1 MPRGRPKKNLD
12 LTPEVRESTE
22 VSLMEQ
28 IKMSMSEGEEV
39 DGTKKHILELD
50 SPVDAFLNNNVAID
64 RKFTENEQI
73 AVINLI
79 KILNRY
85 ICDVNITRTI
95 CTELIKHYYDSAEF
109 RLYSKR
115 FTMLN
120 TELAV
125 DKFRIPFSIKTVAP
139 NAAFN
144 IRLTKFKYDYKSN
157 DLIEEIIC
165 NF

>member
-1 MPRGRPKKNLD
+1 MPRGRPKRNLD
-12 LTPEVRESTE
+12 LIPEVRESTE

-28 IKMSMSEGEEV
+28 IKREI

-50 SPVDAFLNNNVAID
+50 SPIDAFLNNNVAID

-120 TELAV
+120 TELTV
-125 DKFRIPFSIKTVAP
+125 DRFRIPFSIKTVAP

-144 IRLTKFKYDYKSN
+144 IRLTKFKYDYKTN
-157 DLIEEIIC
+157 DLTEEIIC

>member
-12 LTPEVRESTE
+12 LIPEVRESTE

-28 IKMSMSEGEEV
+28 IKREI

-50 SPVDAFLNNNVAID
+50 SPVDTFLNNNVAID

-85 ICDVNITRTI
+85 VCDVNITRTI

-144 IRLTKFKYDYKSN
+144 IRLTKFKYDYKTN

>member
-1 MPRGRPKKNLD
+1 MPRGRPKKNRD
-12 LTPEVRESTE
+12 LIPEVRESAE

-28 IKMSMSEGEEV
+28 IKREI

-144 IRLTKFKYDYKSN
+144 IRLTKFKYDYKTN
-157 DLIEEIIC
+157 DLPEEIIC
-165 NF
+165 SF

>member
-1 MPRGRPKKNLD
+1 MPRGRTKKNLD
-12 LTPEVRESTE
+12 LIPEVRESTE

-28 IKMSMSEGEEV
+28 IKREI

-50 SPVDAFLNNNVAID
+50 SPVDTFLNNNVAID

-85 ICDVNITRTI
+85 VCDVNITRTI

-120 TELAV
+120 TELTV

-139 NAAFN
+139 NAAYN
-144 IRLTKFKYDYKSN
+144 IRLTKFKYDYKTN
-157 DLIEEIIC
+157 DLTEEIIC

>member
-12 LTPEVRESTE
+12 LIPEVRESTE

-28 IKMSMSEGEEV
+28 IKREI

-50 SPVDAFLNNNVAID
+50 SPIDAFLNNNVAID
-64 RKFTENEQI
+64 RKFTESEQI

-144 IRLTKFKYDYKSN
+144 IRLTKFKYDYKTN

>member
-1 MPRGRPKKNLD
+1 MPRGRPKKNLE
-12 LTPEVRESTE
+12 LIPEVRESTE

-28 IKMSMSEGEEV
+28 IKREI

-144 IRLTKFKYDYKSN
+144 IRLTKFKYDYKTN
-157 DLIEEIIC
+157 DLIEENLCI
-165 NF
+165 F

>member
-1 MPRGRPKKNLD
+1 MPRGRPKKNLELD
-12 LTPEVRESTE
+12 LIPEVRESTE

-28 IKMSMSEGEEV
+28 IKREI

-50 SPVDAFLNNNVAID
+50 SPVDAFLNNNVSID

-85 ICDVNITRTI
+85 VCDVNITRTI

-144 IRLTKFKYDYKSN
+144 IRLTKFKYDYKTN

>member
-1 MPRGRPKKNLD
+1 MPRGRPKRNLD
-12 LTPEVRESTE
+12 LIPEVRESTE

-28 IKMSMSEGEEV
+28 IKREI

-50 SPVDAFLNNNVAID
+50 SPIDAFLNNNVAID
-64 RKFTENEQI
+64 RKLTENEQI

-85 ICDVNITRTI
+85 ICDVNITKTI

-120 TELAV
+120 TELTV
-125 DKFRIPFSIKTVAP
+125 DRFRIPFSIKTVAP

-144 IRLTKFKYDYKSN
+144 IRLTKFKYDYKTN

>member
-12 LTPEVRESTE
+12 LIPEVRESTE

-28 IKMSMSEGEEV
+28 IKREI

-50 SPVDAFLNNNVAID
+50 SPIDAFLNNNVAID

-85 ICDVNITRTI
+85 VCDVNITRTI

-120 TELAV
+120 TELVV
-125 DKFRIPFSIKTVAP
+125 DRFRIPFSIKTVAP

-144 IRLTKFKYDYKSN
+144 IRLTKFKYDYKTN
-157 DLIEEIIC
+157 DLPEEIIC
-165 NF
+165 SF

>member
-12 LTPEVRESTE
+12 LIPEVRESTE

-28 IKMSMSEGEEV
+28 IKREI

-50 SPVDAFLNNNVAID
+50 SPVDTFLNNNVAID

-120 TELAV
+120 TELTV

>member
-1 MPRGRPKKNLD
+1 MPRGRPKRNLD
-12 LTPEVRESTE
+12 LIPEVRESTE

-28 IKMSMSEGEEV
+28 IKREI

-50 SPVDAFLNNNVAID
+50 SPIDAFLNNNVAID

-85 ICDVNITRTI
+85 VCDVNITRTI

-120 TELAV
+120 TELTV
-125 DKFRIPFSIKTVAP
+125 DRFRIPFSIKTVAP

-144 IRLTKFKYDYKSN
+144 IRLTKFKYDYKTN
-157 DLIEEIIC
+157 DLTEEIIC

>member
-28 IKMSMSEGEEV
+28 IKREI

-144 IRLTKFKYDYKSN
+144 IRLTKFKYDYKTN

>member
-1 MPRGRPKKNLD
+1 MPRGRPKRNLD
-12 LTPEVRESTE
+12 LIPEVRESTE

-28 IKMSMSEGEEV
+28 IKREI

-50 SPVDAFLNNNVAID
+50 SPIDAFLNNNVAID
-64 RKFTENEQI
+64 RKFTESEQI

-85 ICDVNITRTI
+85 ICDVNITRAI

-144 IRLTKFKYDYKSN
+144 IRLTKFKYDYKTN

>member
-28 IKMSMSEGEEV
+28 IKMEI

-144 IRLTKFKYDYKSN
+144 IRLTKFKYDYKTN
-157 DLIEEIIC
+157 DLTEEIIC

>member
-12 LTPEVRESTE
+12 LIPEVRESTE

-28 IKMSMSEGEEV
+28 IKREI

-157 DLIEEIIC
+157 DLTEEIIC

>member
-12 LTPEVRESTE
+12 LIPEVRESTE

-28 IKMSMSEGEEV
+28 IKREI

-85 ICDVNITRTI
+85 ICDVNITRAI

-144 IRLTKFKYDYKSN
+144 IRLTKFKYDYKTN

>member
-12 LTPEVRESTE
+12 LVPEVRESAE

-28 IKMSMSEGEEV
+28 IKREI

-64 RKFTENEQI
+64 RKFTESEQI

-144 IRLTKFKYDYKSN
+144 IRLTKFKYDYKTN

>member
-12 LTPEVRESTE
+12 LIPEVRESTE

-28 IKMSMSEGEEV
+28 IKREI

-120 TELAV
+120 TELVV
-125 DKFRIPFSIKTVAP
+125 DRFRIPFSIKTVAP

-144 IRLTKFKYDYKSN
+144 IRLTKFKYDYKTN
-157 DLIEEIIC
+157 DLPEEIIC
-165 NF
+165 SF

>member
-1 MPRGRPKKNLD
+1 MPRGRPKKNFD
-12 LTPEVRESTE
+12 LIPEVRESTE

-28 IKMSMSEGEEV
+28 IKREI

-50 SPVDAFLNNNVAID
+50 SPIDAFLNNNVAID
-64 RKFTENEQI
+64 RKLTENEQI

-85 ICDVNITRTI
+85 ICDVNITKTI

-120 TELAV
+120 TELTV
-125 DKFRIPFSIKTVAP
+125 DRFRIPFSIKTVAP

-157 DLIEEIIC
+157 DLTEEIIC

>member
-28 IKMSMSEGEEV
+28 IKMEI

-50 SPVDAFLNNNVAID
+50 SPIDAFLNNNVAID

-157 DLIEEIIC
+157 DLTEEIIC

>member
-12 LTPEVRESTE
+12 LIPEVRESTE

-28 IKMSMSEGEEV
+28 IKREI

-50 SPVDAFLNNNVAID
+50 SPIDAFLNNNVAID
-64 RKFTENEQI
+64 RKFTESEQI

-85 ICDVNITRTI
+85 ICDVNITRAI

-120 TELAV
+120 TELTV
-125 DKFRIPFSIKTVAP
+125 DRFRIPFSIKTVAP

-144 IRLTKFKYDYKSN
+144 IRLTKFKYDYKTN
-157 DLIEEIIC
+157 DLTEEIIC

>member
-12 LTPEVRESTE
+12 LIPEVRESTE

-28 IKMSMSEGEEV
+28 IKREI

-50 SPVDAFLNNNVAID
+50 SPIDAFLNNNVAID

-85 ICDVNITRTI
+85 VCDVNITRTI

-144 IRLTKFKYDYKSN
+144 IRLTKFKYDYKTN

>member
-28 IKMSMSEGEEV
+28 IKMEI

>member
-12 LTPEVRESTE
+12 LIPEVRESTE

-28 IKMSMSEGEEV
+28 IKREI

-50 SPVDAFLNNNVAID
+50 SPVDTFLNNNVAID

-144 IRLTKFKYDYKSN
+144 IRLTKFKYDYKTN
-157 DLIEEIIC
+157 DLPEVIIC

>member
-12 LTPEVRESTE
+12 LIPEVRESTE

-28 IKMSMSEGEEV
+28 IKREI

-85 ICDVNITRTI
+85 ICDVNITKTI

-120 TELAV
+120 TELTV
-125 DKFRIPFSIKTVAP
+125 DRFRIPFSIKTVAP

-144 IRLTKFKYDYKSN
+144 IRLTKFKYDYKTN

>member
-12 LTPEVRESTE
+12 LIPEVRESTE

-28 IKMSMSEGEEV
+28 IKREI

-144 IRLTKFKYDYKSN
+144 IRLTKFKYDYKTN

>member
-12 LTPEVRESTE
+12 LIPEVRESTE

-28 IKMSMSEGEEV
+28 IKREI

-125 DKFRIPFSIKTVAP
+125 DRFRIPFSIKTVAP

-144 IRLTKFKYDYKSN
+144 IRLTKFKYDYKTN
-157 DLIEEIIC
+157 DLPEEIIC
-165 NF
+165 SF

>member
-28 IKMSMSEGEEV
+28 IKMEI

-144 IRLTKFKYDYKSN
+144 IRLTKFKYDYKTN

>member
-12 LTPEVRESTE
+12 LIPEVRESTE

-28 IKMSMSEGEEV
+28 IKREI

-50 SPVDAFLNNNVAID
+50 SPIDAFLNNNVAID
-64 RKFTENEQI
+64 RKFTESEQI

-85 ICDVNITRTI
+85 ICDVNITKTI

-144 IRLTKFKYDYKSN
+144 IRLTKFKYDYKTN

>member
-12 LTPEVRESTE
+12 LIPEVRESTE

-28 IKMSMSEGEEV
+28 IKREI

-144 IRLTKFKYDYKSN
+144 IRLTKFKYDYKTN
-157 DLIEEIIC
+157 DLIEEIIR

>member
-1 MPRGRPKKNLD
+1 MPRGRPKRNLD
-12 LTPEVRESTE
+12 LIPEVRESSE

-28 IKMSMSEGEEV
+28 IKREI

-50 SPVDAFLNNNVAID
+50 SPIDAFLNNNVAID

-85 ICDVNITRTI
+85 ICDVNITRAI

-120 TELAV
+120 TELTV
-125 DKFRIPFSIKTVAP
+125 DRFRIPFSIKTVAP

-157 DLIEEIIC
+157 DLTEEIIC

>member
-12 LTPEVRESTE
+12 LIPEVRESTE

-28 IKMSMSEGEEV
+28 IKREI

-50 SPVDAFLNNNVAID
+50 SPVDAFLNNNVSID

-85 ICDVNITRTI
+85 VCDVNITRTI

-144 IRLTKFKYDYKSN
+144 IRLTKFKYDYKTN

>member
-12 LTPEVRESTE
+12 LIPEVRESTE

-28 IKMSMSEGEEV
+28 IKREI

-120 TELAV
+120 TELTV
-125 DKFRIPFSIKTVAP
+125 DRFRIPFSIKTVAP

-144 IRLTKFKYDYKSN
+144 IRLTKFKYDYKTN
-157 DLIEEIIC
+157 DLPEEIIC
-165 NF
+165 SF

>member
-12 LTPEVRESTE
+12 LIPEVRESTE

-28 IKMSMSEGEEV
+28 IKREI

-50 SPVDAFLNNNVAID
+50 SPVDTFLNNNVAID

-85 ICDVNITRTI
+85 VCDVNITRTI

-120 TELAV
+120 TELTV
-125 DKFRIPFSIKTVAP
+125 DRFRIPFSIKTVAP

-144 IRLTKFKYDYKSN
+144 IRLTKFKYDYKTN

>member
-28 IKMSMSEGEEV
+28 IKMEI

-64 RKFTENEQI
+64 RKFTESEQI

-157 DLIEEIIC
+157 DLTEEIIC

>member
-1 MPRGRPKKNLD
+1 MPRGRPKRNLD
-12 LTPEVRESTE
+12 LIPEVRESTE

-28 IKMSMSEGEEV
+28 IKREI

-50 SPVDAFLNNNVAID
+50 SPIDAFLNNNVAID
-64 RKFTENEQI
+64 RKFTESEQI

-85 ICDVNITRTI
+85 ICDVNITRAI

-157 DLIEEIIC
+157 DLTEEIIC

>member
-28 IKMSMSEGEEV
+28 IKMEI

-144 IRLTKFKYDYKSN
+144 IRLTKFKYDYKTN
-157 DLIEEIIC
+157 DLPEVIIC

>member
-12 LTPEVRESTE
+12 LIPEVRESTE

-28 IKMSMSEGEEV
+28 IKREI

-50 SPVDAFLNNNVAID
+50 SPIDAFLNNNVAID

-85 ICDVNITRTI
+85 ICDVNITRAI
-95 CTELIKHYYDSAEF
+95 CTELIKHYYDSTEF

-120 TELAV
+120 TELTV
-125 DKFRIPFSIKTVAP
+125 DRFRIPFSIKTVAP

-157 DLIEEIIC
+157 DLTEEIIC

>member
-1 MPRGRPKKNLD
+1 MPRGRPKKYLD
-12 LTPEVRESTE
+12 LVPEVRESTE

-28 IKMSMSEGEEV
+28 IKREI

-50 SPVDAFLNNNVAID
+50 SPIDAFLNNNVAID

-120 TELAV
+120 TELVV
-125 DKFRIPFSIKTVAP
+125 DRFRIPFSIKTVAP

-144 IRLTKFKYDYKSN
+144 IRLTKFKYDYKTN
-157 DLIEEIIC
+157 DLPEEIIC
-165 NF
+165 SF